1 MLLILFKTF
10 FIRLFAVLTL
20 LAILVFLGWWQK
32 DRVIVF
38 LDKHFYEES
47 QQVCI
52 YVLGRIS
59 EDAEPIMLDGF
70 CHIGQLA
77 LVSEAKTRLQDDS

>member
-1 MLLILFKTF
+1 MI
-10 FIRLFAVLTL
+10 IL
-20 LAILVFLGWWQK
+20 LAILIFFGWWQK

>member
-1 MLLILFKTF
+1 MFKAF
-10 FIRLFAVLTL
+10 FIRLLAALTF
-20 LAILVFLGWWQK
+20 LAILFFIGWWQK
-32 DRVIVF
+32 DRLIVF

-47 QQVCI
+47 QQVCK
-52 YVLGRIS
+52 YVLRQLS

-77 LVSEAKTRLQDDS
+77 LVSEAESRLEDNLKP

>member
-1 MLLILFKTF
+1 MFKAF
-10 FIRLFAVLTL
+10 FIRLLVALTL
-20 LAILVFLGWWQK
+20 LAILIFLGWWQK

-77 LVSEAKTRLQDDS
+77 LVSEAKTRLQDDSRP

>member
-1 MLLILFKTF
+1 MLTF
-10 FIRLFAVLTL
+10 

-59 EDAEPIMLDGF
+59 EDAELIMLDGF

-77 LVSEAKTRLQDDS
+77 LVSEAKTRLQDDSKP

>member
-1 MLLILFKTF
+1 M
-10 FIRLFAVLTL
+10 LTL
-20 LAILVFLGWWQK
+20 LAILISLGWWQK
-32 DRVIVF
+32 DRIIVF

-52 YVLGRIS
+52 YLLGRIS
-59 EDAEPIMLDGF
+59 KDVEPIMINGF

-77 LVSEAKTRLQDDS
+77 LVSEAERDLQQDDASP

>member
-1 MLLILFKTF
+1 MFKTF
-10 FIRLFAVLTL
+10 FIRLFAVLIF

-32 DRVIVF
+32 DRLIVF
-38 LDKHFYEES
+38 LDKHFYQES

>member
-1 MLLILFKTF
+1 MFKNF
-10 FIRLFAVLTL
+10 FTRLFAVLIF

-32 DRVIVF
+32 DRLIVF
-38 LDKHFYEES
+38 LDKHFYQES

>member
-1 MLLILFKTF
+1 MFKAF
-10 FIRLFAVLTL
+10 FIRLFVALTL
-20 LAILVFLGWWQK
+20 LAILIFLGWWQK

-47 QQVCI
+47 QQLCI
-52 YVLGRIS
+52 YVLGQLS

-70 CHIGQLA
+70 CHIGQLV
-77 LVSEAKTRLQDDS
+77 LVDEAESRLEDNSKP

>member
-1 MLLILFKTF
+1 MFKTF
-10 FIRLFAVLTL
+10 FIRLLAVITL
-20 LAILVFLGWWQK
+20 LAILIFLGWRQK
-32 DRVIVF
+32 DRLIVF
-38 LDKHFYEES
+38 LDKNFHEES

-70 CHIGQLA
+70 CHIGRLT
-77 LVSEAKTRLQDDS
+77 LVSEAEWRLEENSKP

>member
-1 MLLILFKTF
+1 MFKAF
-10 FIRLFAVLTL
+10 FIRLLVALTL
-20 LAILVFLGWWQK
+20 LAILIFLGWWQR

-38 LDKHFYEES
+38 LDKQFYDES

-70 CHIGQLA
+70 CHIGQFA
-77 LVSEAKTRLQDDS
+77 LVSEAESRLEDNRKP

>member
-1 MLLILFKTF
+1 MFKGL
-10 FIRLFAVLTL
+10 FIRLLAALTV
-20 LAILVFLGWWQK
+20 LAILIFLGWWQK

-52 YVLGRIS
+52 YVLERIS
-59 EDAEPIMLDGF
+59 KDAEPIMLNGF
-70 CHIGQLA
+70 CHIGQLV
-77 LVSEAKTRLQDDS
+77 LVSEAKTRLRDNSEL

>member
-1 MLLILFKTF
+1 MFKTF
-10 FIRLFAVLTL
+10 FIRLLVVLTL
-20 LAILVFLGWWQK
+20 LAILIFLGWWQK
-32 DRVIVF
+32 DRLIVF
-38 LDKHFYEES
+38 LDKQFHEES

-52 YVLGRIS
+52 YVFGQLS

-77 LVSEAKTRLQDDS
+77 LVNDAKSRLEDNSTP

>member
-1 MLLILFKTF
+1 MFKKF
-10 FIRLFAVLTL
+10 FTRLFAVLIF

-32 DRVIVF
+32 DRLIVF
-38 LDKHFYEES
+38 LDKHFYQES

>member
-1 MLLILFKTF
+1 MFKTF
-10 FIRLFAVLTL
+10 FIRLFAVLIF

-32 DRVIVF
+32 DRLIVF
-38 LDKHFYEES
+38 LDKHFYQES

-77 LVSEAKTRLQDDS
+77 LVSEAKARLQDDS

>member
-1 MLLILFKTF
+1 MFKIF
-10 FIRLFAVLTL
+10 FTRLFAALIF

-32 DRVIVF
+32 DRLIVF
-38 LDKHFYEES
+38 LDKHFYQES

>member
-1 MLLILFKTF
+1 MFKTF
-10 FIRLFAVLTL
+10 FIRLLVVLTL
-20 LAILVFLGWWQK
+20 LAILIFLGWWQK
-32 DRVIVF
+32 DRLIVF
-38 LDKHFYEES
+38 LDKHFHEES
-47 QQVCI
+47 QRVCI

-77 LVSEAKTRLQDDS
+77 WVSEAESRLGDDSKP

>member
-1 MLLILFKTF
+1 MFKTF
-10 FIRLFAVLTL
+10 FIRLLVVLTL
-20 LAILVFLGWWQK
+20 LGILILLGWWQK
-32 DRVIVF
+32 DRLIVF
-38 LDKHFYEES
+38 LDKHFHEES
-47 QQVCI
+47 QQVCL

-77 LVSEAKTRLQDDS
+77 LVSEAESRLGEDSKP